1 MQVPTP
7 SSTPKRLSWI
17 EPKGFRDAE
26 NRGLWKSPLRIAGL
40 TFAAALVLICIGIW
54 LDIGSEAA
62 AKVLISAGGIAIVCG
77 VAWIGVRFSRIRVK
91 VTNKA
96 IVWDLIDS
104 PTVYRFSKIDHCE
117 IGRTSVRG
125 EMVPVLVVVLKN
137 GDTEA
142 FGIASGVSTEILRA
156 MLEERGVRVVMP
168 CDGGLGASV
177 RCQSEN

>member
-1 MQVPTP
+1 MQAPAL
-7 SSTPKRLSWI
+7 SSIPKRLSWI
-17 EPKGFRDAE
+17 EPKGFRNAE
-26 NRGLWKSPLRIAGL
+26 HKGLWRSPLRIAGL
-40 TFAAALVLICIGIW
+40 TLAAALVLICVGIW
-54 LDIGSEAA
+54 LDLGSEAA
-62 AKVLISAGGIAIVCG
+62 AKVLIAAGGIAIVCG
-77 VAWIGVRFSRIRVK
+77 VVWIGVRFSRIRVK

-117 IGRTSVRG
+117 IGRTSVGR
-125 EMVPVLVVVLKN
+125 EMVAVLVVVLKN

-142 FGIASGVSTEILRA
+142 FGIASWVSTEILRA

-168 CDGGLGASV
+168 SDGGLGESV